1 MASSPITSWQI
12 DGETM
17 ETVTDFMFWGSK
29 ITADG
34 DWSHEIKRRSL
45 LGRKVITKLDSKLKS
60 RDITLLTK
68 VHVVKAMVFPIL
80 MHGYESW
87 TIKSWA
93 PKSWCFWTVLLER
106 TLESPLDCKEI
117 QPVHPKGNQSW
128 IFIGRT
134 DDEAETPILWP
145 PDVKNLLIWKDP
157 HSGKDWRW
165 EEKGTQRMSGW
176 MASLTRWTWVW
187 VSLESWWWSGK
198 PGVLQSMGSQGV
210 RHDWVT

>member
-1 MASSPITSWQI
+1 MFTDQARQQI
-12 DGETM
+12 KKQRQY
-17 ETVTDFMFWGSK
+17 F
-29 ITADG
+29 ADKG
-34 DWSHEIKRRSL
+34 PCSQSYGFSNTHAWMW
-45 LGRKVITKLDSKLKS
+45 KLDYK
-60 RDITLLTK
+60 
-68 VHVVKAMVFPIL
+68 
-80 MHGYESW
+80 E
-87 TIKSWA
+87 SWA

-106 TLESPLDCKEI
+106 TLESPLDGKEL
-117 QPVHPKGNQSW
+117 QPVHPKGHQSW

-157 HSGKDWRW
+157 HAGKDWRW

-210 RHDWVT
+210 GHDWVT